1 MKKLLLICVLFLLG
15 ASEIFSQV
23 EVSTRLSRALQN
35 SKSTDF
41 VRGFVVLND
50 QVDILELDRQL
61 YAENATLQQRAYR
74 VITTLQEKAQNTQEN
89 LKIFL
94 ETRMQERSVF
104 SYESFWI
111 TNMFVIVAHPSVFE
125 ELMVSTEVSMLD
137 LDVELQ
143 LDRPIYSEYSGN
155 GTESVEPGIKIINA
169 HKLWEMGITGLGR
182 IVMGIDTGVDVT
194 HPALN
199 YKWRGNSVPAN
210 QAWFDPAGS
219 TTPNDCDGH
228 GTHTMGT
235 MNGRSTTTADT
246 VGIAINATWIAA
258 KTICSSP
265 HTSNSIAAFQWS
277 MNPDG
282 NPSTTND
289 MPDGIGNS
297 WYDPNIGDEC
307 TSIYKATLDAVEAA
321 GIAVVFSAGNSGPN
335 ATTITK
341 PKNISTTEVNV
352 WATAAIDGASYLGG
366 NTNPIASFSSRGPS
380 VCGGTGSLLIK
391 PEASA
396 PGVNVRSSV
405 PGGGYD
411 GTYSGTSM
419 AAPHVVGAIALLREA
434 YPTLTG
440 HQVKMALYNTS
451 KDLGTPGEDNTYG
464 TGLIDV
470 FAAYQ
475 SLGTPDTIPPTTI
488 SNLAAGDATSSSL
501 KLTWTV
507 PADTSPGGV
516 VGYAIRMS
524 NSPINDTTAFN
535 NATVVPFTG
544 TIDTAGATQ
553 QLMIPQLNAGT
564 TYYFNVKS
572 RDTWGNW
579 SALSNSPMGVT
590 LGAPVMVVTPDSI
603 FHALGTNQTLVDSV
617 LIANVSSNASTM
629 NYNVELLNNTF
640 PGTVEVSIVP
650 LTKEGLAIS
659 NKIKPDVEVPA
670 FGQSLEGQGGP
681 DAFGYKWIDSDEP
694 NGPQYVWNDISTTG
708 TLATNWTAT
717 GTYDPKDEGYAG
729 PFTLGFPFKFYG
741 QVKNQIYV
749 SSNGALLFAA
759 PTANM
764 FTNAAIPTA
773 ATPNDLI
780 CPFWDDLDGRTQGTV
795 HYQQVGNN
803 FVIQFTNWQKY
814 SATGSL
820 TFQVVLNSGGK
831 IMFYYNNMNATLNSA
846 SVGIENGT
854 GSIGLQVA
862 YNANYVKNNHAVK
875 FAAEPDWLGVTNLS
889 GMLFNGNTAKVQLTF
904 RSEDF
909 PGGNYSMDLKVTS
922 SDPVHPVKV
931 VPIKMHIDFIPVELT
946 SFTADVVGTDV
957 RLSWSTA
964 TETNNEGFTIE
975 RRGENSAW
983 TSIGS
988 VRGNGTTTETM
999 NYSFVEKNVA
1009 NGKYAYRLKQRDFD
1023 GTTSFS
1029 KEIEVDVTLPKEYS
1043 LTQNYPNP
1051 FNPATTLSFSLPEK
1065 AVVSLNIYTTL
1076 GELVTSVI
1084 NSEEREAGYYRINFD
1099 ASKLTSG
1106 TYIYQIKA
1114 NGSSKSFI
1122 DSKKMILVK

>member
-1 MKKLLLICVLFLLG
+1 MG
-15 ASEIFSQV
+15 ATEIISQV

-35 SKSTDF
+35 SKNTDF

-50 QVDILELDRQL
+50 QVDILQLDRQL
-61 YAENATLQQRAYR
+61 YAENASLQQRAYR

-89 LKIFL
+89 LKIFF
-94 ETRMQERSVF
+94 ETRLQERKIF
-104 SYESFWI
+104 SYESFWV
-111 TNMFVIVAHPSVFE
+111 TNMFVIVAQPSVFE
-125 ELMVSTEVSMLD
+125 ELMNSTEVSVMD

-143 LDRPIYSEYSGN
+143 LDRPIYSEYNGN

-169 HKLWEMGITGLGR
+169 DKLWTMGITGQGR

-199 YKWRGNSVPAN
+199 HKWRGNTVPAN
-210 QAWFDPAGS
+210 QAWFDPSGS

-228 GTHTMGT
+228 GTHTIGT

-341 PKNISTTEVNV
+341 PKNINTTEVNV

-366 NTNPIASFSSRGPS
+366 NQNPIASFSSRGPS

-391 PEASA
+391 PEAAA

-405 PGGGYD
+405 PGGGYN

-440 HQVKMALYNTS
+440 HQIKMALYNTS

-464 TGLIDV
+464 KGLIDV
-470 FAAYQ
+470 YAAYQ

-488 SNLAAGDATSSSL
+488 TNLAASEPTSTSL

-544 TIDTAGATQ
+544 QIDTAGATQ
-553 QLMIPQLNAGT
+553 QMMIAQLTPAT
-564 TYYFNVKS
+564 SYYFNVKS

-579 SALSNSPMGVT
+579 STISNSPSGVT
-590 LGAPVMVVTPDSI
+590 LGMPAMVVTPDSI
-603 FHALGTNQTLVDSV
+603 NHVLFTNQTRIDSV
-617 LIANVSSNASTM
+617 LISNVSTNASTM
-629 NYNVELLNNTF
+629 NYNVELMNNTF
-640 PGTVEVSIVP
+640 PGTIEVSLVP
-650 LTKEGLAIS
+650 VVNDVLPIS
-659 NKIKPDVEVPA
+659 NKIKPDNDSQA
-670 FGQSLEGQGGP
+670 FGQSIEGQGGP

-694 NGPQYVWNDISTTG
+694 NGPQYVWNDISATG
-708 TLATNWTAT
+708 TLASSWSPT

-729 PFTLGFPFKFYG
+729 PFPLGFGFKFYG
-741 QVKNQIYV
+741 QVKSNVYV
-749 SSNGALLFAA
+749 SSNGAILFAA

-764 FTNAAIPTA
+764 FTNANIPTSGA
-773 ATPNDLI
+773 PNDLI
-780 CPFWDDLDGRTQGTV
+780 APFWDDLDGRTQGTV
-795 HYQQVGNN
+795 HYQQIGNN

-831 IMFYYNNMNATLNSA
+831 IMFYYNNMNATLTSA
-846 SVGIENGT
+846 TVGIENGT
-854 GSIGLQVA
+854 GTVGLPVA
-862 YNANYVKNNHAVK
+862 YNAAYIHNNLAVK
-875 FAAEPDWLGVTNLS
+875 FAAEPDWLGATNLN
-889 GMLFNGNTAKVQLTF
+889 GMLYNGNSAKVVLTF

-922 SDPVHPVKV
+922 SDPVNPVKV

-946 SFTADVVGTDV
+946 SFAADIFGSDV
-957 RLSWSTA
+957 RLSWATA
-964 TETNNEGFTIE
+964 TETNNEGFTVE
-975 RRGENSAW
+975 KRSDNSSW
-983 TSIGS
+983 TAIGS
-988 VRGNGTTTETM
+988 VQGNGTTTEAT
-999 NYSFVEKNVA
+999 NYSFTEKNVPS
-1009 NGKYAYRLKQRDFD
+1009 GKYLYRLKQRDFD
-1023 GTTSFS
+1023 GTVTYS
-1029 KEIEVDVTLPKEYS
+1029 KEIEVDLTLPKEFS
-1043 LTQNYPNP
+1043 LSQNYPNP
-1051 FNPATTLSFSLPEK
+1051 FNPATMLSFSLPEK

-1076 GELVTSVI
+1076 GEFVTSLI
-1084 NSEEREAGYYRINFD
+1084 NSEEKDAGFYNVSFD